1 MVLST
6 LLRFI
11 YPPPAS
17 WFINAMTVITG
28 AILVNGGLMEVK
40 GKSMQYSKF
49 YNTSKKNAEASKITE
64 LSGRKG
70 MLVVYAPAFVASV
83 IFLAFMRDEGLRF
96 TLVTSALTV
105 HFFKRLF
112 EVLFIHKYS
121 GTMPIDSAIVISTSY
136 FLSSLCT
143 IYSQHLCGEFP
154 EPVVDLKYAG
164 ITIFL
169 VGIVGN
175 FYHHYL
181 LSKLRKEGD
190 KEYKIPQG
198 GLFDLVICPH
208 YLFEILGFIGISCMS
223 QTVYALSFTAGTI
236 GYLTGRSYATR
247 KWYLSKF
254 EDFPK
259 DVKAL
264 IPYIF

>member
-1 MVLST
+1 MDLITFMNTPLRTMVLST

-17 WFINAMTVITG
+17 WFINSMSVITG
-28 AILVNGGLMEVK
+28 AILLNGGLMEVK

-112 EVLFIHKYS
+112 EV
-121 GTMPIDSAIVISTSY
+121 
-136 FLSSLCT
+136 C
-143 IYSQHLCGEFP
+143 
-154 EPVVDLKYAG
+154 
-164 ITIFL
+164 
-169 VGIVGN
+169 N
-175 FYHHYL
+175 
-181 LSKLRKEGD
+181 R
-190 KEYKIPQG
+190 
-198 GLFDLVICPH
+198 
-208 YLFEILGFIGISCMS
+208 
-223 QTVYALSFTAGTI
+223 
-236 GYLTGRSYATR
+236 
-247 KWYLSKF
+247 
-254 EDFPK
+254 
-259 DVKAL
+259 
-264 IPYIF
+264 